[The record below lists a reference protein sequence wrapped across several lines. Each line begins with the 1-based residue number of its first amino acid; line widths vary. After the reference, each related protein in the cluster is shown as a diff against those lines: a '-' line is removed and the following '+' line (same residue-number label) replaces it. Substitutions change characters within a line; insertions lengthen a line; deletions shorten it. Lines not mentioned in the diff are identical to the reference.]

1 MAILR
6 VLAAACVASA
16 VAMLSTSVNGAQ
28 PDPRRFAGT
37 QLNALYAEISFM
49 PGLKKLLPEFE
60 KETGIRVNLETMA
73 EGAALQKAKLELAT
87 GTGTYDI
94 IGAQSGDLPLYA
106 QNKWLMPLDPFFGDS
121 SLSDPKQLGLND
133 FIGST
138 RTAMA
143 YEGKQ
148 YCLPFFAAT
157 QLLYY
162 QIDKFK
168 KAGITG
174 APKTIDEL
182 LKDAEALHTATLP
195 AIGMRGSPASAAG
208 NVWPFTQFFYGE
220 GAKYFADF
228 PKNLTPEVNSPQAVK
243 ALQAYIT
250 LKNKYGPKGGA
261 NFTFDDVVT
270 AMQQGNIVMAID
282 GAPLAGRI
290 LDPAQSKVAGNL
302 GFAVV
307 PGGAAGPHPS
317 FVAHGLCIATGA
329 RSPKAAY
336 RFLEWAT
343 SAETMLKV
351 AQNSTYLAT
360 PRNSVWENA
369 AFSKKYNFDFGGGSF
384 LAAYQKSLQLASPIY
399 YPPLTVWPAIS
410 ERMGQAI
417 QQAEIGS
424 KPPKQA
430 LDEANVDIKRI
441 LVDNGLLK

>member
-28 PDPRRFAGT
+28 PDPRQFAGT

-250 LKNKYGPKGGA
+250 LKNKYGPKG
-261 NFTFDDVVT
+261 
-270 AMQQGNIVMAID
+270 
-282 GAPLAGRI
+282 
-290 LDPAQSKVAGNL
+290 AGNVTC
-302 GFAVV
+302 A
-307 PGGAAGPHPS
+307 
-317 FVAHGLCIATGA
+317 
-329 RSPKAAY
+329 
-336 RFLEWAT
+336 
-343 SAETMLKV
+343 
-351 AQNSTYLAT
+351 
-360 PRNSVWENA
+360 SVE
-369 AFSKKYNFDFGGGSF
+369 
-384 LAAYQKSLQLASPIY
+384 
-399 YPPLTVWPAIS
+399 
-410 ERMGQAI
+410 
-417 QQAEIGS
+417 
-424 KPPKQA
+424 
-430 LDEANVDIKRI
+430 
-441 LVDNGLLK
+441 